1 MYFVI
6 VVPLIISKLLDNYC
20 LIYESVKAVNFF
32 KVTKGLNWVMYLSS
46 SGRFK
51 TSSSKGLIGEA
62 YLLYFPAKTIKT
74 SFQNLLRS
82 SQ

>member
-20 LIYESVKAVNFF
+20 LTYESVKAVNFF
-32 KVTKGLNWVMYLSS
+32 EVTKGLNWIMYLSS

-51 TSSSKGLIGEA
+51 PLQVKGSLEKHISCI
-62 YLLYFPAKTIKT
+62 F
-74 SFQNLLRS
+74 SR
-82 SQ
+82 